1 MMVVKR
7 TVLMT
12 MAASPENV
20 GPGRTRLD
28 VSMEPE
34 PGQFYVP
41 PKHGDSDFAG
51 RRLREKTACEWRSE
65 QHTMPLQAK
74 ASQIT

>member
-41 PKHGDSDFAG
+41 LSTATALLRAG
-51 RRLREKTACEWRSE
+51 AC
-65 QHTMPLQAK
+65 AK
-74 ASQIT
+74 NGV